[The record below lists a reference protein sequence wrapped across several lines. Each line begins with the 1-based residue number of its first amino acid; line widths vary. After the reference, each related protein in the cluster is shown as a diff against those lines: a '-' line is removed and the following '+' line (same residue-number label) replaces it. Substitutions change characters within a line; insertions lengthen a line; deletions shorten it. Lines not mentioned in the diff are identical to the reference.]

1 MKFWKQL
8 FLGKPF
14 FYAFAVVI
22 FGFCLGFYFP
32 LVLDLSKLLLFGV
45 FLIFILDCILVFSN
59 RIGVSGQR
67 MVQDKLSNSDK
78 NKVTIQ
84 FKNHFPFRIRYEI
97 LDEIPSQ
104 FQLFDFSI
112 KGLLSAKSQK
122 EIDYTLTPTERGIYE
137 FGKTNVFISS
147 PIRFVQRKISLN
159 TEKKIKVYPSFLRLN
174 QFSLKNFKAHVNE
187 MGQKKIRRIGHSME
201 FEQIK
206 NYVMGDDIR
215 TLNWKATAKHQKL
228 MVNQYIDEKSQ
239 QVYCAIDKGRVMKMP
254 FENMTLLDHAINST
268 LIFSNIVLQNQD
280 RAGIFSFS
288 NRIENLVKAERRTN
302 QLQKISETL
311 YSLQSDFMESDF
323 GKLYNSIK
331 SKITQRSLILL
342 YTNFESMDSLHR
354 QLPYLL
360 GINKSHLLVVVFF
373 RNTELED
380 FLHKA
385 THETDLYER
394 TLVEK
399 FIYEKQQIVLELSKH
414 GIQTILTRP
423 ENLTVN
429 TINKYLEI
437 KSRGII

>member
-354 QLPYLL
+354 QLHYLL